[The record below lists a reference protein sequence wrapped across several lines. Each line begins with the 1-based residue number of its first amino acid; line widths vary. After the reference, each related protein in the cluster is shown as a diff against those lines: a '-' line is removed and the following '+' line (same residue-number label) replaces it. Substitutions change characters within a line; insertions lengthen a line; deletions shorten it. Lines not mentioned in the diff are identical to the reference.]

1 MRFCGK
7 IGFSDTAETIPG
19 IWENQIV
26 ERTYYGD
33 VTRRA
38 RRLQTDSKSV
48 NDDIRVTND
57 ISIVADQYAYD
68 HFHTMLYVEY
78 MGTKWKAES
87 VEVVIPRLNIT
98 LGGEYNGDTGS
109 QA

>member
-7 IGFSDTAETIPG
+7 IGFSYTAETIPG